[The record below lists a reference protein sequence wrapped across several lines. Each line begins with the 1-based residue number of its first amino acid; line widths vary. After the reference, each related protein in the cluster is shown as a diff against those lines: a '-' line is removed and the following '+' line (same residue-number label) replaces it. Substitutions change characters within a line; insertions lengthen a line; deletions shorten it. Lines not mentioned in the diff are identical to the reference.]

1 MFYTYREET
10 MKAESCGNPATDALV
25 RELLGR
31 IADKW
36 TLVVIDALGRDVLR
50 FSRLRERVG
59 GISQK
64 MLTQVL
70 RQLER
75 DGLATRQVYPVV
87 PPKVEYR
94 LTPLGL
100 SLGKAVCAVWLWTEA
115 HAADIERSRRA
126 FDRRLRP
133 TA

>member
-1 MFYTYREET
+1 
-10 MKAESCGNPATDALV
+10 MKDESCGNPATDALV

-36 TLVVIDALGRDVLR
+36 TLVVIDALDKDVVR

-59 GISQK
+59 AISQK

-75 DGLATRQVYPVV
+75 DGLVSRQVFPVV

-94 LTPLGL
+94 LTRLGL
-100 SLGKAVCAVWLWTEA
+100 SLGKAVCSVWLWTET
-115 HAADIERSRRA
+115 HAADIERSRRS
-126 FDRRLRP
+126 FDRRLP
-133 TA
+133 PKA